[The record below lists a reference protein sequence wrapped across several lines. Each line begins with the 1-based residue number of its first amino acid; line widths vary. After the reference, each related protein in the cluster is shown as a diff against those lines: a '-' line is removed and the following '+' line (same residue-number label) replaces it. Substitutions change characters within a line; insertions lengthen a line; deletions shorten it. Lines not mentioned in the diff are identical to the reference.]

1 MTPVVEAKCQFTGL
15 IVILAP
21 FSPERTTSSSVERT
35 DSMDERPF
43 PPSLPTKTAPIRRRN
58 EPLTRWCEK
67 TSPATK
73 TTGSGNI
80 RLIANESRKLA

>member
-1 MTPVVEAKCQFTGL
+1 MTPVVEAKCQLTGL

-58 EPLTRWCEK
+58 GPTTRWCER
-67 TSPATK
+67 TPPATN
-73 TTGSGNI
+73 TIGSGDI
-80 RLIANESRKLA
+80 RPIANESRKLA